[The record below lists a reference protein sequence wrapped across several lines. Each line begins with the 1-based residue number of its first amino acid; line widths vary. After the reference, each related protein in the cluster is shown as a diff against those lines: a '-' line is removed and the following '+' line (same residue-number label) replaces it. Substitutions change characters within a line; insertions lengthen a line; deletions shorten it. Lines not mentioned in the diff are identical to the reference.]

1 MALLFSGSTE
11 RQFVIDGIPNRI
23 FGELL
28 QYTFPFKVGIKSYTL
43 DYMEDSFPV
52 RWYLFA
58 KTPRG
63 DWTQLDRQNFVLSE
77 DDYSLDP
84 AFDTTGYSKTF
95 DSVYF
100 TDTVALLI
108 DVSTDTSV
116 KIKQFLVYDELGINR
131 QFLVP
136 FCTSTNSLYH
146 TGSLNFSQIDK
157 FSIDSDLQTD
167 FFAVNHNFL
176 VIENGMGD
184 VMYT

>member
-1 MALLFSGSTE
+1 MSLYTGSTA
-11 RQFVIDGIPNRI
+11 RTFVIDGTPKNIK
-23 FGELL
+23 GEFL

-43 DYMEDSFPV
+43 EYMEDSFPV
-52 RWYLFA
+52 RWHLLA

-63 DWTQLDRQNFVLSE
+63 DWTQLDDPSFLAG
-77 DDYSLDP
+77 DGYSLDP

-100 TDTVALLI
+100 TDTVALVI
-108 DVSTDTSV
+108 DISTDTSV

-131 QFLVP
+131 QFVIP

-157 FSIDSDLQTD
+157 FSIDSDLKTD

-176 VIENGMGD
+176 VVENGMGD
-184 VMYT
+184 VMYR